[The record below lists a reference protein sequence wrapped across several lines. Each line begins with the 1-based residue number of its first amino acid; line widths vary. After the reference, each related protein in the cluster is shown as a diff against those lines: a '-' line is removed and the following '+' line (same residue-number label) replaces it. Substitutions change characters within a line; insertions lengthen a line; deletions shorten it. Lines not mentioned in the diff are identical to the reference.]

1 MNAQVIQ
8 TPRLRQALARAMD
21 DPHSPLTQDEHDGLL
36 ADLAES
42 ARVVARERAG
52 LEAEQPTVAVR
63 VGRGDV
69 DAVKRW
75 LELQTKRQA
84 LKHADHF
91 HGQLRA
97 EVTRLHQQWTPETQA
112 RRDARIALERHFDA
126 LRLEVQNLA
135 GELKTYVTP
144 PAAKVKRFGQA
155 ALELSVLNQKLLELT
170 RDRHRFNEERRTAQ
184 DWFGSESR
192 VLHVVP
198 ESTP

>member
-21 DPHSPLTQDEHDGLL
+21 DPQSPLTPDEHDGLR
-36 ADLAES
+36 ADIAES

-84 LKHADHF
+84 LEHADHF
-91 HGQLRA
+91 HAQLRA
-97 EVTRLHQQWTPETQA
+97 EVTRLHWTPEIQA
-112 RRDARIALERHFDA
+112 RRDARIDLERHFDA

-135 GELKTYVTP
+135 GELK
-144 PAAKVKRFGQA
+144 R
-155 ALELSVLNQKLLELT
+155 
-170 RDRHRFNEERRTAQ
+170 
-184 DWFGSESR
+184 
-192 VLHVVP
+192 
-198 ESTP
+198 